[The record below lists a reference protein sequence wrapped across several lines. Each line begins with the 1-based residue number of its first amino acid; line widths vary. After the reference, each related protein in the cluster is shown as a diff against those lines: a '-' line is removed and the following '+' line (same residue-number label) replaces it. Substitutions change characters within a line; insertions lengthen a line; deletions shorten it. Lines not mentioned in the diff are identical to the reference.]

1 MVTSLFNTDIQCQL
15 ETACQL
21 LAFGRMYA
29 CCLDV
34 MQAYIRAH
42 AVSYAKPQVEHEG
55 GKANLARQKSWR
67 WPTLRLSPP
76 SSIFASSPP
85 TYMHAAFWFLGHAVG
100 LVAITLNMGRI
111 VRLNFAG
118 QHVCY
123 RHSKRCL
130 V

>member
-1 MVTSLFNTDIQCQL
+1 VHAQLLVVSAFPMVTSLFNTDIQCQL

-85 TYMHAAFWFLGHAVG
+85 TYMHAAFWFLVMLWVLLPSHLIWGA
-100 LVAITLNMGRI
+100 
-111 VRLNFAG
+111 
-118 QHVCY
+118 
-123 RHSKRCL
+123 
-130 V
+130 